1 MVINLSVEGQKIFPN
16 CLEINNEYLYVG
28 DSKGTIQ
35 VFSMDYT
42 YQKFKVMKIKEINIQ
57 NNKSIINDIKFIQNE
72 NSLLVLSRNNS
83 IKLINLK
90 NEKIP
95 NIYSQGKFSS

>member
-1 MVINLSVEGQKIFPN
+1 
-16 CLEINNEYLYVG
+16 
-28 DSKGTIQ
+28 
-35 VFSMDYT
+35 MDYT